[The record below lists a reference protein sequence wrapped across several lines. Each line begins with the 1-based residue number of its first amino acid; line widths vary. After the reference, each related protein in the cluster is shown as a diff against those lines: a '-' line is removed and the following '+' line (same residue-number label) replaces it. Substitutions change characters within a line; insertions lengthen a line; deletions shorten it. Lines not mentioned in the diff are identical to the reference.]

1 MINENFQYQKLE
13 PEGPN
18 TPSFQRRAE
27 DAYDALSAILGNGRL
42 GQCNFTLDK
51 VQIESLMGLL
61 SHRFEGCF

>member
-1 MINENFQYQKLE
+1 MIDEYHKLE

-18 TPSFQRRAE
+18 TPSFQSRAE
-27 DAYDALSAILGNGRL
+27 SVYDALDAILGRGHL

-51 VQIESLMGLL
+51 VQIEGLMGLL